1 MAATKMRWGDTLD
14 DDIGDEL
21 PPTSVVG
28 PDAKGIK
35 TVTSYRKNDKGE
47 TVKTVTRTKFAKVER
62 KVYRVSSMMFQQP
75 ADATCTFKPSP
86 VLTQYVVTVC
96 AGATGVEALWRC
108 SCPAGRPQCHSAV
121 PGRCSF

>member
-62 KVYRVSSMMFQQP
+62 KVYRVRSTLFQQP
-75 ADATCTFKPSP
+75 ASATCTFMQRP
-86 VLTQYVVTVC
+86 VLTQYIVTVC
-96 AGATGVEALWRC
+96 FGATRVEALWGR

-121 PGRCSF
+121 

>member
-47 TVKTVTRTKFAKVER
+47 TVKTFTRTKFAKVER
-62 KVYRVSSMMFQQP
+62 KVYRVSSVMSQQP
-75 ADATCTFKPSP
+75 ADATCTFKPRP

-96 AGATGVEALWRC
+96 FGATGVETLWRC
-108 SCPAGRPQCHSAV
+108 SCTAGRPQCHSAV
-121 PGRCSF
+121 